1 MTEPLAP
8 LAREDR
14 IDRLVAEVAD
24 RLARDEDPRRDEVL
38 AANPDVRE
46 ELMRCFRMMDAGWR
60 SAPAL
65 PAALPSG
72 VRLGEFRVGR
82 EIGRGGM
89 AVVYRAEQETLRR
102 PVALKVLRGHLTL
115 DPRHVDR
122 FRREAEAAARLQ
134 HPNVVRIHAVGE
146 QDGHYFIAM
155 ELIEGQTL
163 AAVIRKLASLTRRPS
178 AEDLARESGDRSL
191 ESCSSYVEAA
201 VHLLLPVIAAVQA
214 AHDAHI
220 VHRDLKPSNV
230 LLDAQGRPHVADF
243 GLAKGEGD
251 VGLSL
256 TGEPIGTP
264 YYMSPEQARAASRN
278 VDGRTD
284 VYSLGVVLFEL
295 LTLRLP
301 FEGGSVQEVITRIL
315 ATEPPRPRSIAGD
328 VPAPLEAVVLRAMAK
343 RPDDRYES
351 PGALAADLERAL
363 SGKPVVAPRPAA
375 GLGTALWQILAS
387 PYRGA
392 EYRSAITLFGWPLVH
407 VASGFDPVTGRIRVA
422 RGIFAIG
429 NVAVGAVALGG
440 VAFGL
445 VSFGGIGI
453 GVLLGMGGLGVGGV
467 AIGGGAVGVVALGG
481 GAAGWYASGGAA
493 MGAHVLDARTRDPEA
508 WRFFETWIPW
518 WVERFG
524 SARAG

>member
-178 AEDLARESGDRSL
+178 A
-191 ESCSSYVEAA
+191 
-201 VHLLLPVIAAVQA
+201 
-214 AHDAHI
+214 
-220 VHRDLKPSNV
+220 
-230 LLDAQGRPHVADF
+230 
-243 GLAKGEGD
+243 
-251 VGLSL
+251 
-256 TGEPIGTP
+256 
-264 YYMSPEQARAASRN
+264 
-278 VDGRTD
+278 
-284 VYSLGVVLFEL
+284 
-295 LTLRLP
+295 
-301 FEGGSVQEVITRIL
+301 
-315 ATEPPRPRSIAGD
+315 
-328 VPAPLEAVVLRAMAK
+328 
-343 RPDDRYES
+343 
-351 PGALAADLERAL
+351 
-363 SGKPVVAPRPAA
+363 
-375 GLGTALWQILAS
+375 
-387 PYRGA
+387 
-392 EYRSAITLFGWPLVH
+392 
-407 VASGFDPVTGRIRVA
+407 
-422 RGIFAIG
+422 
-429 NVAVGAVALGG
+429 
-440 VAFGL
+440 
-445 VSFGGIGI
+445 
-453 GVLLGMGGLGVGGV
+453 
-467 AIGGGAVGVVALGG
+467 
-481 GAAGWYASGGAA
+481 
-493 MGAHVLDARTRDPEA
+493 
-508 WRFFETWIPW
+508 
-518 WVERFG
+518 
-524 SARAG
+524 